1 MADALASGASVRKN
15 VGVQVPPR
23 AQRGPDR
30 YSTECGPGLLLLDD
44 LRSAPAVSTSHPVD
58 NHSAVM
64 GRRALLEAVDV
75 FQGSVHLAF
84 A

>member
-1 MADALASGASVRKN
+1 MRNDVIE
-15 VGVQVPPR
+15 PDTPR
-23 AQRGPDR
+23 AQISPDL
-30 YSTECGPGLLLLDD
+30 YSAECGSGLLLLDD
-44 LRSAPAVSTSHPVD
+44 LRSAPAASTSHPVD

-64 GRRALLEAVDV
+64 GRRALLEAIDV